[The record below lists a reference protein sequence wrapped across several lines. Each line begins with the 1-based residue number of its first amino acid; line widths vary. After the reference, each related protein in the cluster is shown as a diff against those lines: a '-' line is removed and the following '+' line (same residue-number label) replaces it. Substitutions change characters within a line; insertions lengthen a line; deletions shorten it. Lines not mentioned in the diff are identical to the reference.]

1 MEARTEA
8 IRLPGALAGSIGN
21 NARRATLPAVNAC
34 GGVHGTRVRGRA
46 TPAPVTPL
54 AKGVNERPKV
64 PFLGPVLVSGTARA
78 ALSLPG
84 HDNG

>member
-34 GGVHGTRVRGRA
+34 GGVHGTRV
-46 TPAPVTPL
+46 
-54 AKGVNERPKV
+54 
-64 PFLGPVLVSGTARA
+64 
-78 ALSLPG
+78 
-84 HDNG
+84 